1 MNATGRNEVLATAAY
16 RAIDASRVPRRRISQ
31 RKMME
36 RCVADVRLAAAF
48 FEAKSPGDRQRTL
61 EVVRRLID
69 WVGHFADSHREPH
82 VRRYCRD
89 THQELWLAVYG
100 PRR

>member
-1 MNATGRNEVLATAAY
+1 MKPPPNAVLADAMY
-16 RAIDASRVPRRRISQ
+16 RAIDEIRVPRHRISQ

-36 RCVADVRLAAAF
+36 RCVADVRLAAVF
-48 FEAKSPGDRQRTL
+48 FDAKHPEDRQRTL

-69 WVGHFADSHREPH
+69 WVGHFADYHRDGA

-89 THQELWLAVYG
+89 SHHELWLAVYG